1 MARGSGS
8 FVDALR
14 TIGVLGALLIA
25 SFFVGQIMTVKPD
38 RPQSRVELAD
48 AVTGAKSVARF
59 EVVAPRS
66 LPEGWVATSARFT
79 RDAWHLGVLT
89 TDNEYIGLEQATST
103 PKAIIGDMAPKS
115 RAAGTAHIGGARW
128 LLRTEP
134 DGDRIYVRRV
144 GSTSVLVIG
153 SAKRAEIE
161 RYVASLSR
169 S

>member
-25 SFFVGQIMTVKPD
+25 SFFVGKIMTVKPD
-38 RPQSRVELAD
+38 RPEVRVELAD

-59 EVVAPRS
+59 DVVAPKA
-66 LPEGWVATSARFT
+66 LPKGWVATSARS
-79 RDAWHLGVLT
+79 DADTWHLGVLT
-89 TDNEYIGLEQATST
+89 PDNKYVGLEQAPLKPTT
-103 PKAIIGDMAPKS
+103 IIADFAPKS
-115 RAAGTAHIGGARW
+115 RAAGTIQIHGQSW
-128 LLRTEP
+128 QMRTEP
-134 DGDRIYVRRV
+134 DGDRIYVRKV

-153 SAKRAEIE
+153 SAQRDELE
-161 RYVASLSR
+161 RYVASLSA